1 MGWSAQFP
9 FGMQSALL
17 PAFVARPPQQPLGRY
32 ADPEELAEVI
42 AFLCSEA
49 NTYMSGGI
57 VPIKGGSR

>member
-1 MGWSAQFP
+1 M
-9 FGMQSALL
+9 LVTRV
-17 PAFVARPPQQPLGRY
+17 PAEIVRHPPQQPLGRY

-42 AFLCSEA
+42 TFLCSEA